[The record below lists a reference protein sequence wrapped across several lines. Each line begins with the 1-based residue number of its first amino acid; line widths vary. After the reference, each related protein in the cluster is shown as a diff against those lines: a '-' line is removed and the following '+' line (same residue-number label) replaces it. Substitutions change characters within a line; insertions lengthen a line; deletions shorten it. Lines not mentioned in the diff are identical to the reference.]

1 MSGDPQAAVERR
13 VAARHLV
20 QHPLT
25 CLEDDP
31 DTFRLI
37 RRHEAELDRWFT
49 QRLGYRLHVDAD
61 SARLFKTTALVDHR
75 PLRAG
80 SSRALHQLE
89 HVLLALVLAAT
100 AAGPAVISLRDLVD
114 NVRSAAAEADIALS
128 GDATERR
135 ALVAVL
141 RWMIDHGLAAELH
154 AHVDA
159 YATDDT
165 ADAVLKVRPDRI
177 ALLPLPTLVGAPD
190 ATSLLARAD
199 RRSATRQWLRS
210 RLVEEPVVYRD
221 DLDEGEWGEL
231 RRRLGDEERMLD
243 EMFGL
248 VLEARAEGVAAI
260 DPTGALAG
268 RRFPTT
274 GTVGHAAVLL
284 LDRLARSGPGDGA
297 GDADGIGPAPGHGTG
312 GTDGPRPAP
321 GEGAGDADGFRP
333 VTMAEVTA
341 HVGALGERNARRW
354 ANDLVASPDKLAG
367 QVVDLLVALR
377 LAERVEGT
385 GGDHGPG
392 PAPAGGAADAV
403 GDGVPADAGRNAG
416 PARVVRI
423 LPAAARF
430 RPVETAKPE
439 PDAAEGALW

>member
-80 SSRALHQLE
+80 SGRALHQLE

-190 ATSLLARAD
+190 ATSLLERAD

-260 DPTGALAG
+260 DPTGALAD

-284 LDRLARSGPGDGA
+284 LDRLARSGPGDGG
-297 GDADGIGPAPGHGTG
+297 GDAD
-312 GTDGPRPAP
+312 
-321 GEGAGDADGFRP
+321 RP

-341 HVGALGERNARRW
+341 HVGALAERNARRW

-403 GDGVPADAGRNAG
+403 GDGAPADAGRNAG